1 MSAPTMR
8 AAVLHEWGGRLSLE
22 EVPRP
27 EPAPGEVLVRV
38 RACAPDQFDVTIS
51 NGRVEGV
58 KQPPTILGHEIAGDL
73 VAVGTGVDGLAV
85 GDRVTVFIYLI
96 CGRCRFCLVGRDTL
110 CENWLGY
117 VGVHTNGGLAEFT
130 AVPAQNVVR
139 IPDKL
144 DYASACIIPGA
155 VAAAYHAITRRLQVR
170 ATDTVVVVGAAG
182 GVGVHAVQLA
192 KLAGARVI
200 GVDVSADRLERVKR
214 LGADAAI
221 EVGSGGGWV
230 DEVLDL
236 TGGQGAD
243 KALELVG
250 TTESLE
256 RSFRSLGTTGVLAIM
271 GFQPGSEFRVDPTR
285 FVNREIVV
293 TGSRSV
299 SRQELAE
306 TISLVARGA
315 CESIVSERR
324 SLAEAQRTMEQRK
337 AHQVY
342 GRVAIEP

>member
-1 MSAPTMR
+1 MR
-8 AAVLHEWGGRLSLE
+8 AAVLHEWGGRFSLD
-22 EVPRP
+22 EVARP
-27 EPAPGEVLVRV
+27 EPGPGEVLIRV

-58 KQPPTILGHEIAGDL
+58 KQPPTILGHEIAGD
-73 VAVGTGVDGLAV
+73 VAALGSGVDGLSV

-110 CENWLGY
+110 CENWQGY
-117 VGVHTNGGLAEFT
+117 VGVHTDGGMAEYT
-130 AVPAQNVVR
+130 VVPAQNVVR
-139 IPDKL
+139 IPANL

-192 KLAGARVI
+192 KLAGAQVI
-200 GVDVSADRLERVKR
+200 GVDVSAERLERVKR

-221 EVGSGGGWV
+221 EVGSGGWV

-236 TGGQGAD
+236 TEGRGAD

-250 TTESLE
+250 TTESLD
-256 RSFRSLGTTGVLAIM
+256 RSFRCLGTTGVLAIM
-271 GFQPGSEFRVDPTR
+271 GFQPGSELRVDPTR
-285 FVNREIVV
+285 FVNGEIVV

-306 TISLVARGA
+306 TIGLVARGA
-315 CESIVSERR
+315 FESVVSERR
-324 SLAEAQRTMEQRK
+324 PLAEAQRTMEQLK
-337 AHQVY
+337 ANQVY